1 MSEDVFQRRVTEV
14 QSNGVAV
21 NPVGAVGG
29 VFSLHIWVVAV
40 AAFGSDSFPAASV
53 AEIVYE

>member
-1 MSEDVFQRRVTEV
+1 VFQRSVTEV

-40 AAFGSDSFPAASV
+40 AAWLGSDSFPAASV